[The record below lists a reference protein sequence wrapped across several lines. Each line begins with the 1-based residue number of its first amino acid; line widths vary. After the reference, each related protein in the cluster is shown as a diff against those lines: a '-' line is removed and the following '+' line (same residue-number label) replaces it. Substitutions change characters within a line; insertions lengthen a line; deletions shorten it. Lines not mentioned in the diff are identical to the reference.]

1 MPTAS
6 VADPPSC
13 LAVTRHALKQHA
25 LEQRRKLTV
34 YGVSLPSGT
43 HHPFGDATFA
53 HREDAERFIQ
63 EVRKRQPDLA
73 GTLQIEELVLETGG
87 LN

>member
-13 LAVTRHALKQHA
+13 LAVTRHALTQHA

-34 YGVSLPSGT
+34 YGSRPPQAPTIPS
-43 HHPFGDATFA
+43 AT
-53 HREDAERFIQ
+53 
-63 EVRKRQPDLA
+63 QPSPTAKTPSDSSRRYA
-73 GTLQIEELVLETGG
+73 RGNRI
-87 LN
+87 